1 VIKQYHKKISSKLK
15 VQVFL
20 KFFQMWK
27 NEEKSQKTLMKVRK
41 QNFLE
46 NLSLITGKANLEKV
60 GN

>member
-1 VIKQYHKKISSKLK
+1 MIKQYHKKISSKLK